1 MAESDSEPTPS
12 AARRRRIPA
21 GVGGQDEIVD
31 DRAFAL
37 DAAAIAVVS
46 VAICT
51 VAHHLAFMSALVA
64 GVVMARFVLFRGPR
78 LGELAFFALCTA
90 LGAFN
95 DWSSVTRHHIY
106 AYTVPVYF
114 ASVSALP
121 LWMLL
126 YWGLILRFLATL
138 FRWRRLGLG
147 APPDTLYLGRR
158 VTTSAPLRVLVLVAL
173 VVATRQTIYRSFAD
187 PLWSWLPFAIA
198 LGFALLLLRP
208 DRRRLAVL
216 GAFVVLG
223 PLVEVAY
230 IDVGG
235 LDRYA
240 LGWFGG
246 VPLWIVLWWGLAAL
260 VWEDISGR
268 LLRRFPARASLVRS
282 SA

>member
-1 MAESDSEPTPS
+1 MPASD
-12 AARRRRIPA
+12 R
-21 GVGGQDEIVD
+21 D
-31 DRAFAL
+31 FAL
-37 DAAAIAVVS
+37 DAVAIVVIS

-51 VAHHLAFMSALVA
+51 AAHHLAFMSAFVPA
-64 GVVMARFVLFRGPR
+64 VVVARFALFRGPHGR
-78 LGELAFFALCTA
+78 ELAFFTLCTA

-114 ASVSALP
+114 PSASALP

-147 APPDTLYLGRR
+147 PPPDTLHLGGR
-158 VTTSAPLRVLVLVAL
+158 VIASAPWRVGVLVAL

-187 PLWSWLPFAIA
+187 PVWSWLPFALA
-198 LGFALLLLRP
+198 LALALWLLRP
-208 DRRRLAVL
+208 DRRRLTVL

-230 IDVGG
+230 IQLGG
-235 LDRYA
+235 LHHYA

-246 VPLWIVLWWGLAAL
+246 VPLWIVLWWGLSAL
-260 VWEDISGR
+260 VWEDIS
-268 LLRRFPARASLVRS
+268 ARVLALFEPRSMLTAVR
-282 SA
+282 